1 MKIFPNLTSTRFK
14 YKLVER
20 AANWFLSV
28 NTSTGSFVMTRQD
41 FISLVKFA
49 SSSFYVLFP
58 RKKEIRGKVQ
68 FFRVLRNDTSASLRK
83 KNGFSFKFPKIDEM

>member
-49 SSSFYVLFP
+49 SSSFYVLIP

-68 FFRVLRNDTSASLRK
+68 FFRVLCNDTSASLRK
-83 KNGFSFKFPKIDEM
+83 NWIFIQVS